1 MQKLKISLRNCY
13 GIGSFTHEFDFRKSN
28 SALIYAPNGVM
39 KSSFAKTLLDVSR
52 ENEPED
58 LIFPKKETSWSVQ
71 VDGTELGSKHIFVA
85 LPEDKDEYNSIT
97 TFLASKELK
106 QEYDQVHKELTEIKD
121 ELIKPLK
128 ELSKSSD
135 CESEFIRVFRKKE
148 KDTFF
153 DCLEYVEKEIIENL
167 PLYTFKYNDVFD
179 KDGKVEKFL
188 KNHQKMLDQYFKRYN
203 ELLRGS
209 TLFKNNAKGNSFGTY
224 EAQILLKSVK
234 DNAFFDANHFFTLE
248 SGEEIKSQ
256 DELNEL
262 YNDELAK
269 IFSDEELKKNFDKI
283 DKAITSNAQ
292 VRDLKRVLD
301 QDQSLLSEL
310 ADYSG
315 FRKKVWKGYLS
326 ELKSELNSVLIAY
339 RDKKAK
345 LKNLLDRAKEE
356 TSIWQEVITIYNQR
370 FYVPFK
376 VELSNQEDVILKQE
390 AATLKF
396 SYQDSREKDPIEQDK
411 KSLLEVLST
420 GEKRAFYILQII
432 FELEARKR
440 TGEEYLLVFDD
451 IADSFD
457 YKNKYAILEYL
468 YDIHNHGNF
477 KMIVLTH
484 NFDFYRTFASR
495 LNLPNKSAL
504 MVMKDKD
511 RNIICNKGEY
521 RRNVFQYYLPQSKND
536 LRVFLSLIP
545 FVRNFIEFSKGT
557 EHKHY
562 ILLTSCLHIKSN
574 TESITLADI
583 IDVFKNEL
591 DTCNGFKYVF
601 DVEQKILPAFHSIAL
616 EIVNNKDSVDEISL
630 YTKLILSI
638 ASRLKSEEF
647 LINKLT
653 LANIT
658 IDDIKNNQTRELMNK
673 AIEGNLLSDKEKK
686 LFDQV
691 VLMTPENIHL
701 NAFMY
706 EPIIDTSVYHL
717 MDLYEELQKL

>member
-1 MQKLKISLRNCY
+1 MQKLKFSLRNCY
-13 GIGSFTHEFDFRKSN
+13 GIGGFSHEFDFAQSN

-52 ENEPED
+52 ENEPKD
-58 LIFPKKETSWSVQ
+58 LIFPKKETSCSIK
-71 VDGTELGSKHIFVA
+71 VDGTELDPKHIFVA

-106 QEYDQVHKELTEIKD
+106 QEYDQLHKELIEIKD
-121 ELIKPLK
+121 KLIKPLK

-153 DCLEYVEKEIIENL
+153 DCLEYVENAIIENL

-188 KNHQKMLDQYFKRYN
+188 KNHQEMLDQYFKRYN

-262 YNDELAK
+262 YNDELTK
-269 IFSDEELKKNFDKI
+269 ILSDKELQKNFNKI
-283 DKAITSNAQ
+283 DKAITSNTQ

-301 QDQSLLSEL
+301 QDHSILSEL

-326 ELKSELNSVLIAY
+326 KLKSELNSVLVAY
-339 RDKKAK
+339 RDKKSK
-345 LKNLLDRAKEE
+345 LKNLLDRAKKE
-356 TSIWQEVITIYNQR
+356 TSVWQEVITIYNQR

-396 SYQDSREKDPIEQDK
+396 SYQDSREEEPIEQDK

-468 YDIHNHGNF
+468 YEIHNHGNF

-495 LNLPNKSAL
+495 FESVTNLAFVATKNHKRIITLRKKSFNKSL
-504 MVMKDKD
+504 
-511 RNIICNKGEY
+511 
-521 RRNVFQYYLPQSKND
+521 FQQYLGIAHTD
-536 LRVFLSLIP
+536 LEKFVSLIP
-545 FVRNFIEFSKGT
+545 FVRNIIEYSQGH
-557 EHKHY
+557 EVHNY
-562 ILLTSCLHIKSN
+562 QILTACLHIKKETRNLSLK
-574 TESITLADI
+574 SIIEVYKQETPLFKGEECKFDPSI
-583 IDVFKNEL
+583 KLLDVIYNEANKVEKKEKNEVAL
-591 DTCNGFKYVF
+591 DK
-601 DVEQKILPAFHSIAL
+601 KI
-616 EIVNNKDSVDEISL
+616 
-630 YTKLILSI
+630 ILSI
-638 ASRLKSEEF
+638 AIRLKAEE
-647 LINKLT
+647 LMLKELDQKGVEYTEIKTSQTKALVNLC
-653 LANIT
+653 
-658 IDDIKNNQTRELMNK
+658 DKNN
-673 AIEGNLLSDKEKK
+673 ILSQSKRM
-686 LFDQV
+686 LIDQV

-717 MDLYEELQKL
+717 IDLYQELQML

>member
-1 MQKLKISLRNCY
+1 MQTLDISLKNCY
-13 GIGSFTHEFDFRKSN
+13 GIGGFSHKFRFKKSN
-28 SALIYAPNGVM
+28 SVLIYAPNGVM

-52 ENEPED
+52 GNEPKD
-58 LIFPKKETSWSVQ
+58 LIFPEKGTSWSIK
-71 VDGTELGSKHIFVA
+71 VDGTELDPKHIFVA

-106 QEYDQVHKELTEIKD
+106 QEYDQLHKELTEIKD

-135 CESEFIRVFRKKE
+135 CESEFIKVFNKGE

-153 DCLEYVEKEIIENL
+153 DCLEYVENAIIENL

-188 KNHQKMLDQYFKRYN
+188 KNHQEMLDQYFKRYN
-203 ELLRGS
+203 ELLRES

-256 DELNEL
+256 DKLNEL
-262 YNDELAK
+262 YNDELTK
-269 IFSDEELKKNFDKI
+269 ILSDKELQKNFNKI
-283 DKAITSNAQ
+283 DKAITNNIQ
-292 VRDLKRVLD
+292 VRIFQNLLRKN
-301 QDQSLLSEL
+301 QSLLSEL

-356 TSIWQEVITIYNQR
+356 TRVWEEVVTIYNQR

-396 SYQDSREKDPIEQDK
+396 SYQDSIEEEPIEQDK

-468 YDIHNHGNF
+468 YEIHNHGNF
-477 KMIVLTH
+477 KMIILTH

-495 LNLPNKSAL
+495 LSLPNKSVL
-504 MVMKDKD
+504 MVTKDENRK
-511 RNIICNKGEY
+511 ILCNKGEY
-521 RRNVFQYYLPQSKND
+521 RKNVFQYYLPKSRNNI
-536 LRVFLSLIP
+536 RIFLSIIP
-545 FVRNFIEFSKGT
+545 FVRNLIEFSKGT
-557 EHKHY
+557 DHDY
-562 ILLTSCLHIKSN
+562 YNLLTSCLHIKHDTN
-574 TESITLADI
+574 SISLANI
-583 IDVFKNEL
+583 IDVFRSEL
-591 DTCNGFKYVF
+591 DICKEYNYKL
-601 DVEQKILPAFHSIAL
+601 DVEQKIVSAFYTSAL
-616 EIVNNKDSVDEISL
+616 DIVSHKDNINEISL
-630 YTKLILSI
+630 SNKLVLSI
-638 ASRLKSEEF
+638 ASRLKAEEL
-647 LINKLT
+647 LINKIT
-653 LANIT
+653 STNISISD
-658 IDDIKNNQTRELMNK
+658 IDNNQTRELMNK
-673 AIEGNLLSDKEKK
+673 AIEGNLLNDKEKE
-686 LFDQV
+686 LIDQV

-717 MDLYEELQKL
+717 IYLYEELQKI

>member
-1 MQKLKISLRNCY
+1 MQKLKFSLRNCY
-13 GIGSFTHEFDFRKSN
+13 GIGGFSHEFDFAQSN

-52 ENEPED
+52 ENEPKD
-58 LIFPKKETSWSVQ
+58 LIFPKKETSCSIK
-71 VDGTELGSKHIFVA
+71 VDGTELDPKHIFVA

-106 QEYDQVHKELTEIKD
+106 QEYDQLHKELIEIKD
-121 ELIKPLK
+121 KLIKPLK

-153 DCLEYVEKEIIENL
+153 DCLEYVENAIIENL

-188 KNHQKMLDQYFKRYN
+188 KNHQEMLDQYFKRYN
-203 ELLRGS
+203 ELLSGS

-262 YNDELAK
+262 YNDELTK
-269 IFSDEELKKNFDKI
+269 ILSDKELQKNFNKI
-283 DKAITSNAQ
+283 DKAITSNTQ

-301 QDQSLLSEL
+301 QDHSILSEL

-326 ELKSELNSVLIAY
+326 KLKLELNSVLVAY
-339 RDKKAK
+339 RDKKSK
-345 LKNLLDRAKEE
+345 LKNLLDRAKKE
-356 TSIWQEVITIYNQR
+356 TSVWQEVITIYNQR

-396 SYQDSREKDPIEQDK
+396 SYQDSREEEPIEQDK

-468 YDIHNHGNF
+468 YEIHNHGNF

-495 LNLPNKSAL
+495 LSLPKESVL
-504 MVMKDKD
+504 MVTKGKD
-511 RNIICNKGEY
+511 RNISCNKGEY
-521 RRNVFQYYLPQSKND
+521 RRNIFQYYLPKSKNSTQI
-536 LRVFLSLIP
+536 FLSLIP
-545 FVRNFIEFSKGT
+545 FVRNLIEFSKGT
-557 EHKHY
+557 KY
-562 ILLTSCLHIKSN
+562 AYYNLLTSCLHIKPN
-574 TESITLADI
+574 THSITLANI
-583 IDVFKNEL
+583 IDIFRSEL
-591 DTCNGFKYVF
+591 DICKGYNYKFDAEQEVLSVF
-601 DVEQKILPAFHSIAL
+601 YSEAL
-616 EIVNNKDSVDEISL
+616 DIVNNKDNINEISL
-630 YTKLILSI
+630 STKLVLSI
-638 ASRLKSEEF
+638 ASRLKAEEF
-647 LINKLT
+647 LINKIMS
-653 LANIT
+653 ANLNIGN
-658 IDDIKNNQTRELMNK
+658 IDNNQTRELMNK
-673 AIEGNLLSDKEKK
+673 VIERNLLNDKEKE
-686 LFDQV
+686 LIDQV

-717 MDLYEELQKL
+717 IDLYQELQML